1 MTLIEINYLKEDNML
16 KSGIYDQ
23 IINTIIKSKLD
34 QIAEDE
40 NYIKKDKMGDLE
52 TSYLISNYL
61 SNIIKFSIDQFED
74 NKKNVT
80 EAGIGLCNKII
91 DLLIEETKNNE
102 LSKYKIKEDMVLK
115 AIFNKENFNYPHFEN
130 YLKEIYP
137 YSGLSQTELFTGC
150 HSEISL
156 ESEIRKEIMSSN
168 EIYFLVSFIKWSGI
182 RIFEKEL
189 KDFTSKGNKL
199 KIITTT
205 YMGATDY
212 KAIEFLSSLQ
222 NTEIKVSYNTSNE
235 RLHAKAYIFMRDTGF
250 HTAYIGSSNISRS
263 ALTSGLEW
271 NIKVTNS
278 EISRIIDKLKKT
290 FETYWENSDFDFYKE
305 SHKEKLQIA
314 LKNEDKNIINKF
326 ATFFDI
332 KPYSFQ
338 EEILEQLETQ
348 RKIHNRYRNLLVAA
362 TGTGKTIVSAFDYKR
377 FRKDNASARLLFV
390 AHRRE
395 ILLQAR
401 DTFRAILKDNN
412 FGDLWYNGETPNSYE
427 SVFASV
433 QTLAN
438 NIDTLKQN
446 KDYYD
451 FIIIDEVHHIAANSY
466 RPILDRF
473 SPRILL
479 GLTATPERMDNEDI
493 LIDFGGIISAEIRL
507 TEALNRKL
515 LCPFQYFGITD
526 RADLINIKWQNGRYS
541 ATELTN
547 IFNRNDRV
555 SDIVDACE
563 NYLNDTSNVRALC
576 FCVTR
581 EHAQFMSESFQK
593 LGYNAYYLVSN
604 NSKTEEIPREQIKDA
619 LIKKKINFLFVV
631 DIYNE
636 GVDIPEIDT
645 ILFLRPTESLT
656 IFLQQFGRGLRFA
669 EDKENLT
676 VLDFVGNAREEYDY
690 ESKLRSLIG
699 KTNRSV
705 SFEIESNFPHLPSG
719 CSIVLEKQAKDY
731 ILSNIKKAIS
741 LRREKLINR
750 IINYKHQSKNPFNLY
765 NFLNF
770 YNIKIEDIY
779 RRDTFSQLCFEAKV
793 ISEYNTEY
801 NDIFQRLFYKKLLSC
816 TSLSYFNFIL
826 ELCKKKFIVDYETE
840 TSENKLFSMMLYYDF
855 WQDPRKHTSINESLR
870 IIGENKVLRSEI
882 KEFLSI
888 QKEKISYIEKNLDLP
903 YLCSIKLHSFYT
915 RDQIIS
921 GFGKHTYTNKYSSRE
936 GVLNITELNTELLF
950 VTLNKEEDRY
960 SPSTMYDD
968 YAINKKLFHW
978 QSQNS
983 TREDSP
989 KGQSYINQQKLDKK
1003 IILFVRE
1010 ANNDNNNNTMPY
1022 LCLGKVN
1029 YKSHSGE
1036 QPMSIIWELEEEL
1049 PAFYSYIITKM
1060 EIG

>member
-1 MTLIEINYLKEDNML
+1 MDKFRRVNKEVIML
-16 KSGIYDQ
+16 KTGIYDQ
-23 IINTIIKSKLD
+23 IINTIIKKKLD
-34 QIAEDE
+34 LIIEDE
-40 NYIKKDKMGDLE
+40 KYIKKEKIEDIE
-52 TSYLISNYL
+52 TSYMISNYL
-61 SNIIKFSIDQFED
+61 SSIIKHVIDEFED
-74 NKKNVT
+74 RKENTT
-80 EAGIGLCNKII
+80 EVGIKLCNKII
-91 DLLIEETKNNE
+91 DVLIEETQNYE
-102 LSKYKIKEDMVLK
+102 LNKFKIEEDSVLK
-115 AIFNKENFNYPHFEN
+115 AIFNKENFQYPNFDNYI
-130 YLKEIYP
+130 KEIYP

-156 ESEIRKEIMSSN
+156 ESEIRKEIISSN
-168 EIYFLVSFIKWSGI
+168 EIYLLVSFIKWSGI

-189 KDFTSKGNKL
+189 RDFTSRGNKL

-235 RLHAKAYIFMRDTGF
+235 RLHAKAYIFIRDTGF
-250 HTAYIGSSNISRS
+250 HTSYIGSSNISRS

-290 FETYWENSDFDFYKE
+290 FEAYWENSDFVFYE
-305 SHKEKLQIA
+305 EAHKEKLQIA
-314 LKNEDKNIINKF
+314 LKNEDKSIINKF
-326 ATFFDI
+326 STFFDI

-348 RKIHNRYRNLLVAA
+348 RQIHNRYKNLLVAA

-377 FRKDNASARLLFV
+377 FKKENKSAKLLFV
-390 AHRRE
+390 AHRKE
-395 ILLQAR
+395 ILLQSR
-401 DTFRAILKDNN
+401 DTFRAVLKDYN
-412 FGDLWYNGETPNSYE
+412 FGDLWFNGESPSSYE
-427 SVFASV
+427 AVFASV

-438 NIDTLKQN
+438 NIETLRLS
-446 KDYYD
+446 KDFYD
-451 FIIIDEVHHIAANSY
+451 FVIIDEVHHIAADSY
-466 RPILDRF
+466 RPILDKF
-473 SPRILL
+473 TPKILL

-493 LIDFGGIISAEIRL
+493 LIDFGGVISAEIRL

-515 LCPFQYFGITD
+515 LCPFQYFGVTD
-526 RADLINIKWQNGRYS
+526 NSDLRSIKWQNGKYS
-541 ATELTN
+541 QSELTN
-547 IFNRNDRV
+547 VFNRDDRV
-555 SDIVDACE
+555 LEIITACE
-563 NYLNDTSNVRALC
+563 KYLNDINNVRALC

-593 LGYNAYYLVSN
+593 LGFKANYLVSN
-604 NSKTEEIPREQIKDA
+604 NAKSEVIPREQVKEA
-619 LIKKKINFLFVV
+619 LISRKINFLFVV

-699 KTNRSV
+699 KTSRSV
-705 SFEIESNFPHLPSG
+705 SSEIENNFPHLPSG
-719 CSIVLEKQAKDY
+719 CSIILERQAKEY
-731 ILSNIKKAIS
+731 ILNNIKKAI
-741 LRREKLINR
+741 LIKRDKIVNR
-750 IINYKHQSKNPFNLY
+750 IINYKHHTNRPFNLH

-770 YNIKIEDIY
+770 YNIKIEDLY
-779 RRDTFSQLCFEAKV
+779 KRDTFTMLCYEAKI
-793 ISEYNTEY
+793 ISEFNTEY
-801 NDIFQRLFYKKLLSC
+801 NTIFHRMFYKKLLSC
-816 TSLSYFNFIL
+816 RSLSYYNYLL
-826 ELCKKKFIVDYETE
+826 ELCDKRFIIDYDNE
-840 TSENKLFSMMLYYDF
+840 TSENKLFLMMLYYDF
-855 WQDPRKHTSINESLR
+855 WQEPRKQSSFENSIKIL
-870 IIGENKVLRSEI
+870 GENEVLLSEM
-882 KEFLSI
+882 KEILLI
-888 QKEKISYIEKNLDLP
+888 QREKIDYIEKNMELP
-903 YLCSIKLHSFYT
+903 YVCPIKLHSFYT

-921 GFGKHTYTNKYSSRE
+921 GFGRHTYTNKFSSRE
-936 GVLNITELNTELLF
+936 GVLNISELNTELLF

-960 SPSTMYDD
+960 SPSTMYED
-968 YAINKKLFHW
+968 YAINKTLFHW

-989 KGQSYINQQKLDKK
+989 KGQSYINHKKLDKK

-1010 ANNDNNNNTMPY
+1010 ANNDSNKNTMPY

-1036 QPMSIIWELEEEL
+1036 QPMSIIWELEEEI
-1049 PAFYSYIITKM
+1049 PAFYTYIITKM